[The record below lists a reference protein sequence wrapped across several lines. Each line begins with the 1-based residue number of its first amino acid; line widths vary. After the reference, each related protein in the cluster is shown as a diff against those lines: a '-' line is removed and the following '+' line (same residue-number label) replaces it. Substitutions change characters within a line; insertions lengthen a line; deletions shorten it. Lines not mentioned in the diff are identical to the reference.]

1 MRLTAIKMAG
11 FKSFVDPTTLIV
23 PTNLTGVVGPNGCGK
38 SNIIDAVRWVMGEGS
53 ARLLRG
59 ESMADVIFSGS
70 ASRKPVGTATVELL
84 FDNSEGRVGGEFAGY
99 AEISVKRQVSRDGI
113 SNYSLNNTRCRR
125 KDITD
130 LFLGTGLGA
139 RSYSIIEQGMITQI
153 VDARP
158 EEIRSHLEEA
168 AGISLY
174 KERRRETENRIRH
187 TRDNLDRLSD
197 LRDEVGKN
205 LNKLKRQARAAE
217 RYKKFKEQ
225 ARELESRLLAL
236 RWRAL
241 KNDEGSRSSGL
252 QQEETRMQGLIA
264 EQRGIEAKLE
274 EIREQQAGAADHFSS
289 VQGELYEVGGEI
301 ARLEQTISHE
311 RELQGRQQQEYDET
325 SENLKDLEQHIVL
338 DRAQVEESTTEL
350 AQLEPELEEA
360 IAAESRADEA
370 HQAAEQAAADWQARF
385 DTHMQDSGAKTQQA
399 EVDKTTIEHLEQRIA
414 SNSKRI
420 EELVSE
426 ESDTDVTSLR
436 SRKKAFQLHRRPGKK
451 SRLARTGQGNQN
463 RNRKPPAGT
472 QCTAGYAEDPA
483 GRGRR

>member
-38 SNIIDAVRWVMGEGS
+38 SNIIDAIRWVMGEGS
-53 ARLLRG
+53 AKLLRG

-70 ASRKPVGTATVELL
+70 ASRKPVGTATVELF
-84 FDNSEGRVGGEFAGY
+84 FDNSDGRVGGEYAGY

-113 SNYSLNNTRCRR
+113 SIYSLNNTRCQR

-139 RSYSIIEQGMITQI
+139 RSYSIIEQGMISQI

-158 EEIRSHLEEA
+158 EEIRAHLEEA

-187 TRDNLDRLSD
+187 TRDNLDRLND
-197 LRDEVGKN
+197 LREEVGRN

-236 RWRAL
+236 RWRVL
-241 KNDEGSRSSGL
+241 KQDEGSRNTGL
-252 QQEETRMQGLIA
+252 QQEVTRMESLVAG
-264 EQRGIEAKLE
+264 QRASEANLE
-274 EIREQQAGAADHFSS
+274 KIREEQATAAEHFST

-311 RELQGRQQQEYDET
+311 REMQSRQRQEHEET

-338 DRAQVEESTTEL
+338 DRAQVEQSSVEL
-350 AQLEPELEEA
+350 HTLNPNWKRRLALRRQPIRPTRKRRL
-360 IAAESRADEA
+360 R
-370 HQAAEQAAADWQARF
+370 WQN
-385 DTHMQDSGAKTQQA
+385 G
-399 EVDKTTIEHLEQRIA
+399 
-414 SNSKRI
+414 
-420 EELVSE
+420 
-426 ESDTDVTSLR
+426 
-436 SRKKAFQLHRRPGKK
+436 RPG
-451 SRLARTGQGNQN
+451 LTHI
-463 RNRKPPAGT
+463 
-472 QCTAGYAEDPA
+472 
-483 GRGRR
+483 